1 MASDPLL
8 ILSGAGL
15 PASAWDD
22 VLSRLD
28 AESRVVPSPGAS
40 GTLGSYAD
48 AALATA
54 GDWSR
59 FHLVAHSLGG
69 AVASAVVAAAPG
81 RVSRVTAVAAVVPP
95 PGTSFTG
102 ALPLP
107 GRLVMGAVVRV
118 LGTRPPDSALRATCR
133 GLSEEDTALV
143 VGGFAP
149 EGRRVYLDRTPPR
162 TWPEASYVVTTSDD
176 QFATAQQER
185 YAAELGA
192 TTVRLATGHLPMLER
207 PAELAALLA
216 QAS

>member
-1 MASDPLL
+1 MTTSPLL

-15 PASAWDD
+15 PAAAWDD
-22 VLSRLD
+22 VRTRLD
-28 AESRVVPSPGAS
+28 TESRVVPSPGTS
-40 GTLGSYAD
+40 GTLESYAR

-54 GDWSR
+54 ADWPR

-69 AVASAVVAAAPG
+69 AVATAVAAAEPA
-81 RVSRVTAVAAVVPP
+81 RVSRVTAVSAVVPSA
-95 PGTSFTG
+95 GTSFTG

-107 GRLVMGAVVRV
+107 GRLVMGAVLRV
-118 LGTRPPDSALRATCR
+118 LGTRPPDSALRAMCA
-133 GLSEEDTALV
+133 GLSEDDTALV
-143 VGGFAP
+143 VGDFSP

-162 TWPEASYVVTTSDD
+162 TWPEASYVVTTRDD
-176 QFATAQQER
+176 QFPTTQQER

-207 PAELAALLA
+207 PAELAALLS

>member
-1 MASDPLL
+1 MTTTPLL

-15 PASAWDD
+15 PTAAWDD
-22 VLSRLD
+22 VRGRLD
-28 AESRVVPSPGAS
+28 TESRVVPSPGTS
-40 GTLGSYAD
+40 GTLGSYAR

-54 GDWSR
+54 GDWPR

-69 AVASAVVAAAPG
+69 AVATAVAAAGPE
-81 RVSRVTAVAAVVPP
+81 RVSRVTAVAAVVPS
-95 PGTSFTG
+95 PGRSFTG

-107 GRLVMGAVVRV
+107 GRLVMGAVLRV
-118 LGTRPPDSALRATCR
+118 LGTRPPDSALRAMCA

-143 VGGFAP
+143 VGGFSP

-162 TWPEASYVVTTSDD
+162 TWPEASYVVTTRDD
-176 QFATAQQER
+176 QFTTTQQER

-192 TTVRLATGHLPMLER
+192 STVRVATGHLPMLER
-207 PAELAALLA
+207 PAELATLLA

>member
-1 MASDPLL
+1 MTTSPLL

-15 PASAWDD
+15 PAAAWDG
-22 VLSRLD
+22 VRGRLD
-28 AESRVVPSPGAS
+28 TESRVVPSPGTS
-40 GTLGSYAD
+40 GTLESYAR
-48 AALATA
+48 AALAAA
-54 GDWSR
+54 GDWRR

-69 AVASAVVAAAPG
+69 AVATAVVAAEPA
-81 RVSRVTAVAAVVPP
+81 RVSRVTAVAAVVPSA
-95 PGTSFTG
+95 GTSFTG

-107 GRLVMGAVVRV
+107 GRLLMPVVLRV
-118 LGTRPPDSALRATCR
+118 LGTRPPDSTLRAMCG

-143 VGGFAP
+143 VGGFSP

-162 TWPEASYVVTTSDD
+162 TWPEASYVVTTRDD
-176 QFATAQQER
+176 QFPTTQQER

-192 TTVRLATGHLPMLER
+192 TTVRLDTGHLPMLER

>member
-1 MASDPLL
+1 MAHDPLL

-22 VLSRLD
+22 VRSRLD
-28 AESRVVPSPGAS
+28 AESRVVPSPGPS

-48 AALATA
+48 AALAAA
-54 GDWSR
+54 GGWAR

-69 AVASAVVAAAPG
+69 AVASAVVAAAPE
-81 RVSRVTAVAAVVPP
+81 RVSRVTAVAAVVPAA
-95 PGTSFTG
+95 GRSFTG
-102 ALPLP
+102 ALPMP
-107 GRLVMGAVVRV
+107 GRLVMGAVLRV
-118 LGTRPPDSALRATCR
+118 LGTRPPESALRAMCR

-143 VGGFAP
+143 VGRFAP

-176 QFATAQQER
+176 QFPVAQQER

-192 TTVRLATGHLPMLER
+192 TTVRLATGHLAMLER
-207 PAELAALLA
+207 PAELVALMG

>member
-1 MASDPLL
+1 MAPDPFL

-22 VLSRLD
+22 VRSRLD
-28 AESRVVPSPGAS
+28 AESRVVPSPGSS
-40 GTLGSYAD
+40 GTLASYAD

-69 AVASAVVAAAPG
+69 TVATAVMAAEPG
-81 RVSRVTAVAAVVPP
+81 RVPRVTAVA
-95 PGTSFTG
+95 
-102 ALPLP
+102 
-107 GRLVMGAVVRV
+107 AVVRV

-162 TWPEASYVVTTSDD
+162 TWPAASYVVTTSDD
-176 QFATAQQER
+176 QFATAQQET